1 VPALGL
7 QTQKRKIKVCKR
19 KRTLISGKR
28 RMFAFRFK
36 SAEKPTKSAL
46 DFKTIFR
53 NQLEEGDN
61 L

>member
-1 VPALGL
+1 
-7 QTQKRKIKVCKR
+7 
-19 KRTLISGKR
+19 
-28 RMFAFRFK
+28 MFAFRFK

-61 L
+61 LWNATIKIKSQKI